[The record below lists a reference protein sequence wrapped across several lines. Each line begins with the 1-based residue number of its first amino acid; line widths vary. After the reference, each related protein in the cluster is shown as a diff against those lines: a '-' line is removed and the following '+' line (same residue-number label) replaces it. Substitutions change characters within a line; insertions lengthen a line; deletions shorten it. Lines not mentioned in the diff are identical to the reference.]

1 MARFDRDLDKF
12 EKKLR
17 ELSHIM
23 ERMHLNEYIR
33 YLNNTKR
40 IIYINMISGISRG
53 IGTAIG
59 FTVITAIIL
68 IAIRNL
74 ALQNLPLIGDF
85 IAEIVKIVESKV
97 SY

>member
-1 MARFDRDLDKF
+1 MARNNRDLERF

-17 ELSHIM
+17 ELTVVM

-40 IIYINMISGISRG
+40 IVYINIVSGISRG

-59 FTVITAIIL
+59 FTIITALIL
-68 IAIRNL
+68 VLIRNL
-74 ALQNLPLIGDF
+74 AMQNLPLIGDF

-97 SY
+97 GY